1 MTRFHLW
8 LMPTGGTC
16 ERLAAI
22 IRHLSQK
29 HGGPLFEPH
38 VTLLGGMEGEE
49 EEICQKTMR
58 LAQGL
63 RPFEVQLTKPGY
75 QDSYFRCLYLH
86 VQETPSLMEAHAQ
99 ARLIFTQ
106 REELQFQPHLS
117 LLYGT
122 YAADLKEHMIESLDS
137 HAGVVFEATAVHVIK
152 AAHSQPKDW
161 EKLALFPFER

>member
-22 IRHLSQK
+22 IRHLSHK

-38 VTLLGGMEGEE
+38 VTLLGGIEGEE
-49 EEICQKTMR
+49 EEICHNTMR

-86 VQETPSLMEAHAQ
+86 VQETPSLMEAQAQ
-99 ARLIFTQ
+99 ARIILNQ
-106 REELQFQPHLS
+106 QKELQFQPHLS

-122 YAADLKEHMIESLDS
+122 YAADLKEHMIESLES
-137 HAGVVFEATAVHVIK
+137 QAGVVFEATAVHVIK

-161 EKLALFPFER
+161 EKRALFPFER

>member
-8 LMPTGGTC
+8 LMPTGETY
-16 ERLAAI
+16 ESLAGI
-22 IRHLSQK
+22 IRHLSHQY
-29 HGGPLFEPH
+29 GGPLFEPH

-49 EEICQKTMR
+49 EEICHNTMR

-63 RPFEVQLTKPGY
+63 RPFDVQLTKPGY

-99 ARLIFTQ
+99 ARIILNQ
-106 REELQFQPHLS
+106 QEELQFQPHLS

-122 YAADLKEHMIESLDS
+122 YSADLKEHMIESLES
-137 HAGVVFEATAVHVIK
+137 HAGVVFEATAVHVMK
-152 AAHSQPKDW
+152 AAHSTPNDW
-161 EKLALFPFER
+161 EKRALFPFER

>member
-8 LMPTGGTC
+8 LMPTG
-16 ERLAAI
+16 EPYDRLVDVI
-22 IRHLSQK
+22 NHLSQK

-38 VTLLGGMEGEE
+38 VTLLGGMEGEG
-49 EEICQKTMR
+49 EEICHNTMR

-63 RPFEVQLTKPGY
+63 RPFEVQLRKPGY

-99 ARLIFTQ
+99 ARNILNQ
-106 REELQFQPHLS
+106 QEELQFQPHLS

-152 AAHSQPKDW
+152 AAHYQPNDW
-161 EKLALFPFER
+161 EKLALFPFEK

>member
-1 MTRFHLW
+1 MTSFHLW

-16 ERLAAI
+16 ERLADVI
-22 IRHLSQK
+22 NQLSQK

-75 QDSYFRCLYLH
+75 QESYFRCLYLH

-99 ARLIFTQ
+99 ARIIFTQ
-106 REELQFQPHLS
+106 QEELQFQPHLS

-122 YAADLKEHMIESLDS
+122 YSADLKEHMIESLDS
-137 HAGVVFEATAVHVIK
+137 QAGVVFEATAVHVIK
-152 AAHSQPKDW
+152 ATHSQPKDW
-161 EKLALFPFER
+161 EKRTLFPFER

>member
-8 LMPTGGTC
+8 LMPTG
-16 ERLAAI
+16 EPYDRLADVI
-22 IRHLSQK
+22 NQLSQK

-86 VQETPSLMEAHAQ
+86 VQETPSLMEAQAQ
-99 ARLIFTQ
+99 ARIILNQ
-106 REELQFQPHLS
+106 QEELQFQPHLS

-122 YAADLKEHMIESLDS
+122 YPADLKEHMIESLES

>member
-8 LMPTGGTC
+8 LMPTG
-16 ERLAAI
+16 EPYDRLADVI
-22 IRHLSQK
+22 NQLSQK

-38 VTLLGGMEGEE
+38 VTLLGGIEGEE
-49 EEICQKTMR
+49 EEICHNTMR

-99 ARLIFTQ
+99 ARNILNQ
-106 REELQFQPHLS
+106 QEELQFQPHLS

-152 AAHSQPKDW
+152 AAHSKPKDW